1 MINQKQLESIL
12 MKVEKPARYT
22 GGEVNSVVKHEA
34 KVRFAFAFPDLYE
47 IAMSHMGGHILYQL
61 INAQEGLACER
72 VFTPW
77 TDMEAEMR
85 EAGIPL
91 FSLETKRS
99 LKEFDIVGFTLQY
112 EMSYTNILHMLELG
126 GLEVRREDR
135 KESDPLVIAGGP
147 CAYNPEPVA
156 DFIDLFVIGDG
167 EERTLDI
174 MRRYEEGNFSSKRE
188 FLRSLLDL
196 EGIYVPEFYEE
207 EYNED
212 GTIKERR
219 ALVPEAPL
227 VIQRTILKNLDEVYF
242 PDKMI
247 VPFIDTVH
255 DRVMLELFRGCTRGC
270 RFCQAGMIYRPVR
283 ERKKDTLVQ
292 LAEKLEKSTG
302 YEEMSLS
309 SLSSSD
315 YTEIEPLICELVE
328 KFSEKRISL
337 SLPSMRLDTFPKD
350 LLKKMQEVRKSGI
363 TFAPEAGSQ
372 RLRDVINKGILEE
385 DLINTTDELF
395 HMGWST
401 VKLYFMLGLPT
412 ETEED
417 VMGIKQLAYQ
427 VKEKF
432 FQIPREERKGNLRI
446 NVSAAC
452 FVPKPFTPFQWFGQA
467 SMDEFKE
474 KQVMLKKSIRDP
486 KVSFSTHDAATSY
499 LEAVLARGDRRT
511 GRAIEL
517 AWRKGAKFDGWG
529 QFFKLDTWL
538 EAFEEVGL
546 DPAFYANRTR
556 DFDEILPWEFL
567 RVGVSKQFL
576 WREYQRAL
584 DEKTTADCRN
594 NCEACGVI
602 QTYGKGVCHQ

>member
-1 MINQKQLESIL
+1 MINQKQLERIL
-12 MKVEKPARYT
+12 PKVEKPARYT
-22 GGEVNSVVKHEA
+22 GGEVNSAVKQEA
-34 KVRFAFAFPDLYE
+34 KVRLAFAFPDIYE

-61 INAQEGLACER
+61 INEQEGLACER
-72 VFTPW
+72 VFAPW
-77 TDMEAEMR
+77 TDMEAIMR
-85 EAGIPL
+85 EEGIPL
-91 FSLETKRS
+91 FSLETKRT
-99 LKEFDIVGFTLQY
+99 LKEFDFVGFTLQY
-112 EMSYTNILHMLELG
+112 EMSFTNILNMLDLG
-126 GLEVRREDR
+126 GLAVRREDR
-135 KESDPLVIAGGP
+135 LESDPLVIAGGP
-147 CAYNPEPVA
+147 CAYNPEPIA

-174 MRRYEEGNFSSKRE
+174 MRRYEEGDFSSKRE
-188 FLRSLLDL
+188 FLASLLSL

-207 EYNED
+207 DYHED

-227 VIQRTILKNLDEVYF
+227 VVQRTILKNLDEVFF
-242 PDKMI
+242 PEKMI

-315 YTEIEPLICELVE
+315 YSEIEPLIYELTE
-328 KFSEKRISL
+328 KFAEKRVSL
-337 SLPSMRLDTFPKD
+337 SLPSMRLDTFPKE
-350 LLKKMQEVRKSGI
+350 LLKKMQEVRKSGL

-372 RLRDVINKGILEE
+372 RLRDVINKGISE
-385 DLINTTDELF
+385 DDVLKTTEELF
-395 HMGWST
+395 QMGWST
-401 VKLYFMLGLPT
+401 VKLYFMIGLPT

-417 VMGIKQLAYQ
+417 VMEIKELAYQ
-427 VKEKF
+427 VKERF

-467 SMDEFKE
+467 TMEEFKE
-474 KQVMLKKSIRDP
+474 KQIMLKKSMRDP

-499 LEAVLARGDRRT
+499 WEAVIARGDRRM
-511 GRAIEL
+511 GRAIET

-529 QFFKLDTWL
+529 QFFKPATWA
-538 EAFEEVGL
+538 EAFAETDL
-546 DPAFYANRTR
+546 DPVFYANRTR
-556 DFDEILPWEFL
+556 EFEEILPWEFL
-567 RVGVSKQFL
+567 RVGVSKEFL

-584 DEKTTADCRN
+584 DETITPDCRN

-602 QTYGKGVCHQ
+602 QTYGEGVCR

>member
-1 MINQKQLESIL
+1 MINQKQLEAIL
-12 MKVEKPARYT
+12 TKVEKPARYT
-22 GGEVNSVVKHEA
+22 GGEVNSVVKEEA

-61 INAQEGLACER
+61 INSQEGLACER
-72 VFTPW
+72 VFAPW

-91 FSLETKRS
+91 FSLETKRT
-99 LKEFDIVGFTLQY
+99 LKEFDFVGFTLQY
-112 EMSYTNILHMLELG
+112 EMSYTNILHMLDLG
-126 GLEVRREDR
+126 GLAVRREDR
-135 KESDPLVIAGGP
+135 LESDPLIIAGGP

-156 DFIDLFVIGDG
+156 DFFDLFVIGDG

-188 FLRSLLDL
+188 FLQSLLDL

-207 EYNED
+207 TYNQD
-212 GTIKERR
+212 GTIKERL

-227 VIQRTILKNLDEVYF
+227 TIQRTILKNLDEVYF
-242 PDKMI
+242 PEQMI

-283 ERKKDTLVQ
+283 ERKKETLVQ

-328 KFSEKRISL
+328 KFSEKRVSL
-337 SLPSMRLDTFPKD
+337 SLPSMRLDTFPKE

-372 RLRDVINKGILEE
+372 RLRDVINKGITEE
-385 DLINTTDELF
+385 DLIQTTDELF

-452 FVPKPFTPFQWFGQA
+452 FVPKPFTPFQWYGQV

-474 KQVMLKKSIRDP
+474 KQMMLKKSIRDP

-511 GRAIEL
+511 GRAIET
-517 AWRKGAKFDGWG
+517 AWKKGAKFDGWG

-576 WREYQRAL
+576 WREHQRAL

>member
-1 MINQKQLESIL
+1 
-12 MKVEKPARYT
+12 
-22 GGEVNSVVKHEA
+22 
-34 KVRFAFAFPDLYE
+34 
-47 IAMSHMGGHILYQL
+47 
-61 INAQEGLACER
+61 
-72 VFTPW
+72 
-77 TDMEAEMR
+77 
-85 EAGIPL
+85 
-91 FSLETKRS
+91 
-99 LKEFDIVGFTLQY
+99 
-112 EMSYTNILHMLELG
+112 
-126 GLEVRREDR
+126 
-135 KESDPLVIAGGP
+135 LVIAGGP
-147 CAYNPEPVA
+147 CAYNPEPIA

-174 MRRYEEGNFSSKRE
+174 MRRYEEGDFSSKRE
-188 FLRSLLDL
+188 FLASLLSL

-207 EYNED
+207 DYHED

-227 VIQRTILKNLDEVYF
+227 VVQRTILKNLDEVFF
-242 PDKMI
+242 PEKMI

-315 YTEIEPLICELVE
+315 YSEIEPLIYELTE
-328 KFSEKRISL
+328 KFAEKRVSL
-337 SLPSMRLDTFPKD
+337 SLPSMRLDTFPKE
-350 LLKKMQEVRKSGI
+350 LLKKMQEVRKSGL

-372 RLRDVINKGILEE
+372 RLRDVINKGISE
-385 DLINTTDELF
+385 DDVLKTTEELF
-395 HMGWST
+395 QMGWST
-401 VKLYFMLGLPT
+401 VKLYFMIGLPT

-417 VMGIKQLAYQ
+417 VMGIKELAYQ
-427 VKEKF
+427 VKERF

-467 SMDEFKE
+467 TMEEFKE
-474 KQVMLKKSIRDP
+474 KQIMLKKSMRDP

-499 LEAVLARGDRRT
+499 WEAVIARGDRRM
-511 GRAIEL
+511 GRAIET

-529 QFFKLDTWL
+529 QFFKPATWA
-538 EAFEEVGL
+538 EAFAETDL
-546 DPAFYANRTR
+546 DPVFYANRTR
-556 DFDEILPWEFL
+556 EFEEILPWEFL
-567 RVGVSKQFL
+567 RVGVSKEFL

-584 DEKTTADCRN
+584 DETITPDCRN

-602 QTYGKGVCHQ
+602 QTYGEGVCR

>member
-1 MINQKQLESIL
+1 MINQKQLERIL
-12 MKVEKPARYT
+12 PKVEKPARYT
-22 GGEVNSVVKHEA
+22 GGEVNSAVKQEA
-34 KVRFAFAFPDLYE
+34 KVRLAFAFPDIYE

-61 INAQEGLACER
+61 INEQEGLACER
-72 VFTPW
+72 VFAPW
-77 TDMEAEMR
+77 TDMEAIMR
-85 EAGIPL
+85 EEGIPL
-91 FSLETKRS
+91 FSLETKRT
-99 LKEFDIVGFTLQY
+99 LKEFDFVGFTLQY
-112 EMSYTNILHMLELG
+112 EMSFTNILNMLDLG
-126 GLEVRREDR
+126 GLAVRREDR
-135 KESDPLVIAGGP
+135 LESDPLVIAGGP
-147 CAYNPEPVA
+147 CAYNPEPIA

-174 MRRYEEGNFSSKRE
+174 MRRYEEGDFSSKRE
-188 FLRSLLDL
+188 FLASLLSL

-207 EYNED
+207 DYHED

-227 VIQRTILKNLDEVYF
+227 VVQRTILKNLDEVFF
-242 PDKMI
+242 PEKMI

-315 YTEIEPLICELVE
+315 YSEIEPLIYELTE
-328 KFSEKRISL
+328 KFAEKRVSL
-337 SLPSMRLDTFPKD
+337 SLPSMRLDTFPKE
-350 LLKKMQEVRKSGI
+350 LLKKMQEVRKSGL

-372 RLRDVINKGILEE
+372 RLRDVINKGISE
-385 DLINTTDELF
+385 DDVLKTTEELF
-395 HMGWST
+395 QMGWST
-401 VKLYFMLGLPT
+401 VKLYFMIGLPT

-417 VMGIKQLAYQ
+417 VMGIKELAYQ
-427 VKEKF
+427 VKERF

-467 SMDEFKE
+467 TMEEFKE
-474 KQVMLKKSIRDP
+474 KQIMLKKSMRDP

-499 LEAVLARGDRRT
+499 WEAVIARGDRRM
-511 GRAIEL
+511 GRAIET

-529 QFFKLDTWL
+529 QFFKPATWA
-538 EAFEEVGL
+538 EAFAETDL
-546 DPAFYANRTR
+546 DPVFYANRTR
-556 DFDEILPWEFL
+556 EFEEILPWEFL
-567 RVGVSKQFL
+567 RVGVSKEFL

-584 DEKTTADCRN
+584 DETITPDCRN

-602 QTYGKGVCHQ
+602 QTYGEGVCR

>member
-12 MKVEKPARYT
+12 VKVEKPARYT
-22 GGEVNSVVKHEA
+22 GGEVNSVVKHDA

-61 INAQEGLACER
+61 INEQEGLACER

-85 EAGIPL
+85 QAGIPL

-99 LKEFDIVGFTLQY
+99 LQEFDFVGFTLQY

-126 GLEVRREDR
+126 GLAVRREDR

-174 MRRYEEGNFSSKRE
+174 MRRYEAGNFSSKRE

-207 EYNED
+207 EYKED

-328 KFSEKRISL
+328 KFSEKRVSL

-401 VKLYFMLGLPT
+401 VKLYFMIGLPT

-417 VMGIKQLAYQ
+417 VMGIRNLAYQ

-486 KVSFSTHDAATSY
+486 KVSFSTHDAATSF

-511 GRAIEL
+511 GRVIEL
-517 AWRKGAKFDGWG
+517 AWKKGAKFDGWG
-529 QFFKLDTWL
+529 QFFKLDTWM
-538 EAFEEVGL
+538 EAFEEAGL

-584 DEKTTADCRN
+584 EEKTTADCRN

>member
-22 GGEVNSVVKHEA
+22 GGEVNSVVKQEA

-99 LKEFDIVGFTLQY
+99 LKEFDMVGFTLQY

-207 EYNED
+207 EYKED

-467 SMDEFKE
+467 SMDEFKD
-474 KQVMLKKSIRDP
+474 KQLMLKKSIRDP

-546 DPAFYANRTR
+546 DPEFYANRTR
-556 DFDEILPWEFL
+556 DFEEILPWEFL

>member
-22 GGEVNSVVKHEA
+22 GGEVNSVVKQEA

-99 LKEFDIVGFTLQY
+99 LKEFDMVGFTLQY

-135 KESDPLVIAGGP
+135 MESDPLVIAGGP

-467 SMDEFKE
+467 SMDEFKD
-474 KQVMLKKSIRDP
+474 KQLMLKKSIRDP

-546 DPAFYANRTR
+546 DPEFYANRTR
-556 DFDEILPWEFL
+556 DFEEILPWEFL

>member
-1 MINQKQLESIL
+1 MINQKQLERIL
-12 MKVEKPARYT
+12 PKVEKPARYT
-22 GGEVNSVVKHEA
+22 GGEVNSAVKQEA
-34 KVRFAFAFPDLYE
+34 KVRLAFAFPDIYE

-61 INAQEGLACER
+61 INEQEGLACER
-72 VFTPW
+72 VFAPW
-77 TDMEAEMR
+77 TDMEAIMR
-85 EAGIPL
+85 EEGIPL
-91 FSLETKRS
+91 FSLETKRT
-99 LKEFDIVGFTLQY
+99 LKEFDFVGFTLQY
-112 EMSYTNILHMLELG
+112 EMSFTNILNMLDLG
-126 GLEVRREDR
+126 GLAVRREDR
-135 KESDPLVIAGGP
+135 LESDPLVIAGGP
-147 CAYNPEPVA
+147 CAYNPEPIA

-174 MRRYEEGNFSSKRE
+174 MRRYEEGDFSSKRE
-188 FLRSLLDL
+188 FLASLLSL

-207 EYNED
+207 DYHED

-227 VIQRTILKNLDEVYF
+227 VVQRTILKNLDEVFF
-242 PDKMI
+242 PEKMI

-315 YTEIEPLICELVE
+315 YSEIEPLIYELTE
-328 KFSEKRISL
+328 KFAEKRVSL
-337 SLPSMRLDTFPKD
+337 SLPSMRLDTFPKE
-350 LLKKMQEVRKSGI
+350 LLKKMQEVRKSGL

-372 RLRDVINKGILEE
+372 RLRDVINKGISE
-385 DLINTTDELF
+385 DDVLKTTEELF
-395 HMGWST
+395 QMGWST
-401 VKLYFMLGLPT
+401 VKLYFMIGLPT

-417 VMGIKQLAYQ
+417 VMGIKELAYQ
-427 VKEKF
+427 VKERF
-432 FQIPREERKGNLRI
+432 FRIPREERKGNLRI

-467 SMDEFKE
+467 TMEEFKE
-474 KQVMLKKSIRDP
+474 KQIMLKKSMRDP

-499 LEAVLARGDRRT
+499 WEAVIARGDRRM
-511 GRAIEL
+511 GRAIET

-529 QFFKLDTWL
+529 QFFKPATWA
-538 EAFEEVGL
+538 EAFAETDL
-546 DPAFYANRTR
+546 DPVFYANRTR
-556 DFDEILPWEFL
+556 EFEEILPWEFL
-567 RVGVSKQFL
+567 RVGVSKEFL

-584 DEKTTADCRN
+584 DETITPDCRN

-602 QTYGKGVCHQ
+602 QTYGEGVCR

>member
-12 MKVEKPARYT
+12 VKVEKPARYT
-22 GGEVNSVVKHEA
+22 GGEVNSVVKHDA

-85 EAGIPL
+85 KAEIPL

-99 LKEFDIVGFTLQY
+99 LQEFDFVGFTLQY

-126 GLEVRREDR
+126 GLAVRREDR

-156 DFIDLFVIGDG
+156 DFFDLFVIGDG

-174 MRRYEEGNFSSKRE
+174 MRRYEAGNFSSKRE

-207 EYNED
+207 EYKED

-328 KFSEKRISL
+328 KFSEKRVSL

-401 VKLYFMLGLPT
+401 VKLYFMIGLPT

-417 VMGIKQLAYQ
+417 VMGIRNLAYQ

-467 SMDEFKE
+467 TMDEFKE

-511 GRAIEL
+511 GRVIEL
-517 AWRKGAKFDGWG
+517 AWKKGAKFDGWG
-529 QFFKLDTWL
+529 QFFKLDTWM

-584 DEKTTADCRN
+584 EEKTTADCRN

>member
-12 MKVEKPARYT
+12 VKVEKPARYT
-22 GGEVNSVVKHEA
+22 GGEVNSVVKHDA

-61 INAQEGLACER
+61 INAEEGLACER

-85 EAGIPL
+85 QAGIPL

-99 LKEFDIVGFTLQY
+99 LQEFDFVGFTLQY

-126 GLEVRREDR
+126 GLAVRREDR

-156 DFIDLFVIGDG
+156 DFFDLFVIGDG

-174 MRRYEEGNFSSKRE
+174 MRRYEAGNFSSKRE

-207 EYNED
+207 EYKED

-219 ALVPEAPL
+219 ALIPEAPL

-328 KFSEKRISL
+328 KFSEKRVSL

-401 VKLYFMLGLPT
+401 VKLYFMIGLPT

-417 VMGIKQLAYQ
+417 VMGIRNLAYQ

-474 KQVMLKKSIRDP
+474 KQIMLKKSIRDP
-486 KVSFSTHDAATSY
+486 KVSFSTHDAATSF

-511 GRAIEL
+511 GRVIEL
-517 AWRKGAKFDGWG
+517 AWKKGAKFDGWG
-529 QFFKLDTWL
+529 QFFKLDTWM

-584 DEKTTADCRN
+584 EEKTTADCRN